1 MSQQINL
8 ILPALRPRFDW
19 LALPV
24 VAGAGLAGL
33 VLISLLAVLG
43 MTQAASLKDREAEIR
58 SQLAAVQQQVQ
69 ALGQSLAARQGDTT
83 LDRQIAATRLATTQR
98 QEVLAVIAQ
107 GDVTQGNAYSG
118 LLQGFSR
125 QTVEGVW
132 LVGFGFADKDIEIRG
147 RLLDPALLPTYINRL
162 NDEPAFAGR
171 RFAALDMKGID
182 PADEK
187 RDEAPAAV
195 KANARVPAR
204 YTEFALRTELVAGQ
218 EKAR

>member
-8 ILPALRPRFDW
+8 VLPALRPRFDW

-24 VAGAGLAGL
+24 VGGAALAGI
-33 VLISLLAVLG
+33 VLISLMALLG
-43 MTQAASLKDREAEIR
+43 ISRSAELRASETEIK

-69 ALGQSLAARQGDTT
+69 VLGQSLAARQGDTS
-83 LDRQIAATRLATTQR
+83 LDRQIAASRLGLTQR

-132 LVGFGFADKDIEIRG
+132 LVGFGFADKAIDIQG

-162 NDEPAFAGR
+162 NNEPAFAGR
-171 RFAALDMKGID
+171 RFAALDMKGFD
-182 PADEK
+182 PADKK
-187 RDEAPAAV
+187 RTDMPSSD
-195 KANARVPAR
+195 KTIVPAR
-204 YTEFALRTELVAGQ
+204 YTEFALRTELVADQ
-218 EKAR
+218 EKVR

>member
-8 ILPALRPRFDW
+8 LLPALRPRFDW

-24 VAGAGLAGL
+24 VAGVALAGL
-33 VLISLLAVLG
+33 VLISILAALG
-43 MTQAASLKDREAEIR
+43 MTQAANLRAREAEIK
-58 SQLAAVQQQVQ
+58 SQQLAAQQQLQSLAQ
-69 ALGQSLAARQGDTT
+69 ALAARQGDTS
-83 LDRQIAATRLATTQR
+83 LEPQIHAARLAVTQR

-125 QTVEGVW
+125 QTVDGVW
-132 LVGFGFADKDIEIRG
+132 LLGFDFAGKEIEIQG

-162 NDEPAFAGR
+162 NGEPAFAGR
-171 RFAALDMKGID
+171 RFAALDMKGVD

-187 RDEAPAAV
+187 RDDAASPV
-195 KANARVPAR
+195 KVKPLAR
-204 YTEFALRTELVAGQ
+204 YTEFALRTEQGAGP

>member
-24 VAGAGLAGL
+24 VAGAALVGL
-33 VLISLLAVLG
+33 VLVSILAALG
-43 MTQAASLKDREAEIR
+43 VNQAMNLRSHEAEIKN
-58 SQLAAVQQQVQ
+58 QLAVVQQQVQ
-69 ALGQSLAARQGDTT
+69 SLGQSLAARQGDTS
-83 LDRQIAATRLATTQR
+83 LERQITAARLAVTQR

-107 GDVTQGNAYSG
+107 GDVAQGNAYSG

-125 QTVEGVW
+125 QTLEGVW
-132 LVGFGFADKDIEIRG
+132 LLGFGFADKEIEIRG

-171 RFAALDMKGID
+171 RFAALDMKGVD

-187 RDEAPAAV
+187 PETAATAV
-195 KANARVPAR
+195 KAKAPVR
-204 YTEFALRTELVAGQ
+204 YTEFTLRTELVAGQ
-218 EKAR
+218 ERAR

>member
-24 VAGAGLAGL
+24 VAGAALAGL
-33 VLISLLAVLG
+33 VLIGVLAALG
-43 MTQAASLKDREAEIR
+43 MNQAVSLRAHETEIKN
-58 SQLAAVQQQVQ
+58 QLLAVQQQVQ
-69 ALGQSLAARQGDTT
+69 SLGQSLAARQGDTS
-83 LDRQIAATRLATTQR
+83 LERQIAATRLGVTQR

-125 QTVEGVW
+125 QVVEGVW
-132 LVGFGFADKDIEIRG
+132 LLGFGFADKEIEIRG

-171 RFAALDMKGID
+171 RFAALDMKGVD
-182 PADEK
+182 PADDK
-187 RDEAPAAV
+187 PGDAPSAPKV
-195 KANARVPAR
+195 RVPAR
-204 YTEFALRTELVAGQ
+204 YTEFTLRTELVAGP

>member
-24 VAGAGLAGL
+24 VAGAALAGL
-33 VLISLLAVLG
+33 VLIGILAALG
-43 MTQAASLKDREAEIR
+43 MNQAVSLRAHETEIKN
-58 SQLAAVQQQVQ
+58 QLLAVQQQVQ
-69 ALGQSLAARQGDTT
+69 SLGQSLAARQGDTS
-83 LDRQIAATRLATTQR
+83 LERQIAATRLGVTQR

-125 QTVEGVW
+125 QIVEGVW
-132 LVGFGFADKDIEIRG
+132 LLGFGFTDKEVEIRG

-171 RFAALDMKGID
+171 RFATLDMKGFD
-182 PADEK
+182 PADDK
-187 RDEAPAAV
+187 RGDSPPSV
-195 KANARVPAR
+195 KTKVPAR
-204 YTEFALRTELVAGQ
+204 YTEFALRTELIAGQ

>member
-24 VAGAGLAGL
+24 VAGAAL
-33 VLISLLAVLG
+33 VGFLLVGLLAALG
-43 MTQAASLKDREAEIR
+43 VNQGMNLKAHETEIKN
-58 SQLAAVQQQVQ
+58 QLLAVQQQVQ
-69 ALGQSLAARQGDTT
+69 ALGQSLAARQGDMS
-83 LDRQIAATRLATTQR
+83 LARQITAARLAVIQR

-107 GDVTQGNAYSG
+107 GDVTQGSAYSG

-125 QTVEGVW
+125 QGIDGVW
-132 LVGFGFADKDIEIRG
+132 LLGFGFADKEIEMRG

-171 RFAALDMKGID
+171 RFAALDMKGVD
-182 PADEK
+182 PADAK
-187 RDEAPAAV
+187 PEAAASAV
-195 KANARVPAR
+195 KAKAPAR
-204 YTEFALRTELVAGQ
+204 YTEFTLRTELLGGR
-218 EKAR
+218 ERAR

>member
-8 ILPALRPRFDW
+8 LLPALRPRFDW

-24 VAGAGLAGL
+24 VAGVALAGL
-33 VLISLLAVLG
+33 VLISILAVLG
-43 MTQAASLKDREAEIR
+43 LTQAVNLKASEAEIKN
-58 SQLAAVQQQVQ
+58 QLAAVQQQVQ
-69 ALGQSLAARQGDTT
+69 TLGQSLAARQGDTS
-83 LDRQIAATRLATTQR
+83 LDRQIVAARLALTQR

-107 GDVTQGNAYSG
+107 GDITQGSAYSG

-125 QTVEGVW
+125 QIVDGVW
-132 LVGFGFADKDIEIRG
+132 LVGFGFADKEIEIRG

-171 RFAALDMKGID
+171 RFAALDMKGFEPADDKGND
-182 PADEK
+182 PASS
-187 RDEAPAAV
+187 V
-195 KANARVPAR
+195 KTRVPAR
-204 YTEFALRTELVAGQ
+204 YTEFALRTELVVGQ

>member
-8 ILPALRPRFDW
+8 LLPALRPRFDW

-24 VAGAGLAGL
+24 VAGVALAGL
-33 VLISLLAVLG
+33 VLISILAVLG
-43 MTQAASLKDREAEIR
+43 LTQAANLKATEAQINN
-58 SQLAAVQQQVQ
+58 QLAAVQQQVQ
-69 ALGQSLAARQGDTT
+69 ALGQSLAARQGDTS
-83 LDRQIAATRLATTQR
+83 LDQQIGSARLALTQR

-107 GDVTQGNAYSG
+107 GDVTQGSAYSG

-125 QTVEGVW
+125 QTIDGVW
-132 LVGFGFADKDIEIRG
+132 LVGFGFADKEIEIRG

-171 RFAALDMKGID
+171 RFAALDMKGFD

-187 RDEAPAAV
+187 PTDPSSPV
-195 KANARVPAR
+195 KTRVPAR
-204 YTEFALRTELVAGQ
+204 YTEFALRTELIAGQ
-218 EKAR
+218 EKVR

>member
-8 ILPALRPRFDW
+8 LLPALRPRFDW

-24 VAGAGLAGL
+24 VASVALAGL
-33 VLISLLAVLG
+33 VLISILAVLG
-43 MTQAASLKDREAEIR
+43 LTQAVNLKASEAEIKN
-58 SQLAAVQQQVQ
+58 QLAAVQQQVQ
-69 ALGQSLAARQGDTT
+69 TLGQSLAARQGDTS
-83 LDRQIAATRLATTQR
+83 LDRQIATARLALTQR

-107 GDVTQGNAYSG
+107 GDITQGSAYSG

-125 QTVEGVW
+125 QIVDGVW
-132 LVGFGFADKDIEIRG
+132 LVGFGFADKEIEIRG

-171 RFAALDMKGID
+171 RFAALDMKGFEPADDKGND
-182 PADEK
+182 PASS
-187 RDEAPAAV
+187 V
-195 KANARVPAR
+195 KTRVPAR
-204 YTEFALRTELVAGQ
+204 YTEFALRTELVVGQ

>member
-8 ILPALRPRFDW
+8 LLPALRPRFDW

-24 VAGAGLAGL
+24 VAAVALGSL
-33 VLISLLAVLG
+33 VLICILSIAGVI
-43 MTQAASLKDREAEIR
+43 QAGNLKAREAEVKNE
-58 SQLAAVQQQVQ
+58 LMAVQQQVQ
-69 ALGQSLAARQGDTT
+69 SIGQALAARQGDTS
-83 LDRQIAATRLATTQR
+83 LDRQIAAARLGVTQR

-125 QTVEGVW
+125 QTLEGVW
-132 LVGFGFADKDIEIRG
+132 LLGFGFADKDIEIRG
-147 RLLDPALLPTYINRL
+147 RLTDPALLPTYISRL

-171 RFAALDMKGID
+171 RFAALDMNGFD

-187 RDEAPAAV
+187 RDDAPSSV
-195 KANARVPAR
+195 KAKAPAR
-204 YTEFALRTELVAGQ
+204 YTEFALRTQLVGGQ

>member
-8 ILPALRPRFDW
+8 LLPALRPRFDW

-24 VAGAGLAGL
+24 VAGVALAGL
-33 VLISLLAVLG
+33 VLISILAVLG
-43 MTQAASLKDREAEIR
+43 LTQAANLKATEAEIKN
-58 SQLAAVQQQVQ
+58 QLAAVQQQVQ
-69 ALGQSLAARQGDTT
+69 TLGQSLAARHGDTS
-83 LDRQIAATRLATTQR
+83 LDRQIATARLALTQR

-107 GDVTQGNAYSG
+107 GDITQGSAYSG

-125 QTVEGVW
+125 QIVDGVW
-132 LVGFGFADKDIEIRG
+132 LVGFGFADKEIEIRG

-171 RFAALDMKGID
+171 RFAALDMKGFEPADDKGND
-182 PADEK
+182 PASS
-187 RDEAPAAV
+187 V
-195 KANARVPAR
+195 KTRVPAG
-204 YTEFALRTELVAGQ
+204 YTEFALRTELVVGQ

>member
-24 VAGAGLAGL
+24 VAGAALAGL
-33 VLISLLAVLG
+33 VLISILAALGMTREVSLKAHQAEMQSQLLAV
-43 MTQAASLKDREAEIR
+43 QQK
-58 SQLAAVQQQVQ
+58 VQSFS
-69 ALGQSLAARQGDTT
+69 QSLAARQGDT
-83 LDRQIAATRLATTQR
+83 LLARQITAVRLGVTQR

-132 LVGFGFADKDIEIRG
+132 LVAFSFAEKEIEIRG
-147 RLLDPALLPTYINRL
+147 RLLDPDLLPTYINRL
-162 NDEPAFAGR
+162 NDEPAYAGR
-171 RFAALDMKGID
+171 RFAALDMKGVD
-182 PADEK
+182 PADDK
-187 RDEAPAAV
+187 PDAATSAV
-195 KANARVPAR
+195 KAKVPAR
-204 YTEFALRTELVAGQ
+204 YTEFTLRTELVAGQ

>member
-24 VAGAGLAGL
+24 VAGAALVGL
-33 VLISLLAVLG
+33 VMVSILAALGMNQAMNLKAHETEIKNQLLA
-43 MTQAASLKDREAEIR
+43 A
-58 SQLAAVQQQVQ
+58 QQQVQ
-69 ALGQSLAARQGDTT
+69 SFGQSLAARQGDTS
-83 LDRQIAATRLATTQR
+83 LDRQITAVRLGVTQR

-125 QTVEGVW
+125 QTLEGVW
-132 LVGFGFADKDIEIRG
+132 LLGFSFADKEIEIRG

-171 RFAALDMKGID
+171 RFAALDMKGVD
-182 PADEK
+182 PADER
-187 RDEAPAAV
+187 RDAAPSA
-195 KANARVPAR
+195 ARVRAPAR

-218 EKAR
+218 ERAR

>member
-8 ILPALRPRFDW
+8 LLPALRPRFDW

-24 VAGAGLAGL
+24 VAGVALAGL
-33 VLISLLAVLG
+33 VLISILAVLG
-43 MTQAASLKDREAEIR
+43 LTQAATLKASEAEIKN
-58 SQLAAVQQQVQ
+58 QLAAVQQQVQ
-69 ALGQSLAARQGDTT
+69 TLGQSLAARQGDTS
-83 LDRQIAATRLATTQR
+83 LDRQIATARLALTQR

-107 GDVTQGNAYSG
+107 GDITQGSAYSG

-125 QTVEGVW
+125 QTVDGVW
-132 LVGFGFADKDIEIRG
+132 LVGFGFADKEIEIRG

-171 RFAALDMKGID
+171 RFATLDMKGFD
-182 PADEK
+182 PADDK
-187 RDEAPAAV
+187 RSDSPPSV
-195 KANARVPAR
+195 KTKVPAR
-204 YTEFALRTELVAGQ
+204 YTEFALRTELIAGQ